1 MASNMLQL
9 VVATFPTEDG
19 AKKTLGE
26 IKDAKVKRG
35 NAAVI
40 SKDEKGKLH
49 IKESQDWGM
58 GKSALVGGIAGF
70 FFLGIGAI
78 FGAAAGAVLA
88 ALVDTGFP
96 DDTLQQMGKEL
107 QPDQSALVILIDGE
121 YTFEVEN
128 KMRANGAQVVSHKMD
143 EDFANELAAQ
153 VEATTEE

>member
-9 VVATFPTEDG
+9 VVASFPSEDG

-70 FFLGIGAI
+70 FFLGIGAL

-88 ALVDTGFP
+88 ALIDAGFP
-96 DDTLQQMGKEL
+96 DETLQQMGKDL

-121 YTFEVEN
+121 STFEVEN
-128 KMRANGAQVVSHKMD
+128 KMRANGAQVVSHEMD
-143 EDFANELAAQ
+143 EEFASQLSSQ
-153 VEATTEE
+153 VEAKPEE